1 MRRRQQWTCLQE
13 NREDAWRETA
23 LSLMQRFCTMTNGT
37 FIETK
42 ESAVLWQFKDA
53 DPVGVARACDAQDFG
68 QMQAMELEDQLRHSL
83 KNYDVDVLKGRDY
96 VQVRPHNVNNG
107 VFVTQVLE
115 LLRRTCNAAIDFVMC
130 VGDDTTDEAM

>member
-1 MRRRQQWTCLQE
+1 MRHRQQWTCLQE

-68 QMQAMELEDQLRHSL
+68 QMPKRWSW
-83 KNYDVDVLKGRDY
+83 
-96 VQVRPHNVNNG
+96 
-107 VFVTQVLE
+107 
-115 LLRRTCNAAIDFVMC
+115 RTSCATA
-130 VGDDTTDEAM
+130 